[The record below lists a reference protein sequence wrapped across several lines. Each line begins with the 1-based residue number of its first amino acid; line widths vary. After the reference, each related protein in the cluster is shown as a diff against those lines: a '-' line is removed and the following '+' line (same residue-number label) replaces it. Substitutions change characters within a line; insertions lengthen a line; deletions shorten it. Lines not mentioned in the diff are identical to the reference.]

1 MSEALVIFCTCPDQ
15 DTAARLASGLVE
27 RRLAACVNVLPGI
40 RSIYRWQ
47 EGISED
53 EEVLMVIKAMNAGFP
68 ALEEWLSKNHPYDV
82 PEIVAMPVSRISAG
96 YRDWIEAST
105 VREEQA

>member
-1 MSEALVIFCTCPDQ
+1 MIILCTCPDEEVA
-15 DTAARLASGLVE
+15 TKLARGLVSE
-27 RRLAACVNVLPGI
+27 GLVACVNILPGI

-53 EEVLMVIKAMNAGFP
+53 EEILMVIKAMNAGFP

>member
-1 MSEALVIFCTCPDQ
+1 
-15 DTAARLASGLVE
+15 
-27 RRLAACVNVLPGI
+27 
-40 RSIYRWQ
+40 
-47 EGISED
+47 
-53 EEVLMVIKAMNAGFP
+53 MVIKAMNAGFP